1 MSFFFGFFPDEN
13 TNYKIRKV
21 VGEVGRVFADFQIP
35 VRWSKPETYHMTV
48 LHIGENLSIFRR
60 LIWRIRLKAIRFT
73 PFKISFNTVKLG
85 ISRKYKELVYLDTKD
100 GGDIMRATLLDMR
113 KALKLKDEGNFVPHL
128 TLGRVS
134 KDLSDEEYSNLCKDL
149 AVVAKGL
156 DIGKIEFYVNDIK
169 LIKSLD
175 DNYCVLMN
183 LVELSK
189 IKS

>member
-21 VGEVGRVFADFQIP
+21 VGEVGRVFAGFQIP
-35 VRWSKPETYHMTV
+35 VRWSKPGTYHMTV
-48 LHIGENLSIFRR
+48 LHVGESLSIFKR
-60 LIWRIRLKAIRFT
+60 LIWRFRLQTMHFT
-73 PFKISFNTVKLG
+73 HFKVSFNTVRLG
-85 ISRKYKELVYLDTKD
+85 ISRKYKELVYLDTKE
-100 GGDIMRATLLDMR
+100 GGDVMRATLLDMR

-134 KDLSDEEYSNLCKDL
+134 KDLTDEEYSNLCKDL

-169 LIKSLD
+169 LIRSSGD
-175 DNYCVLMN
+175 DYSVLMN
-183 LVELSK
+183 LVDLSK
-189 IKS
+189 TKL

>member
-13 TNYKIRKV
+13 TNYRVRKV

-48 LHIGENLSIFRR
+48 LHVGEKLSILKR
-60 LIWRIRLKAIRFT
+60 LIWRFRLKTMRVT
-73 PFKISFNTVKLG
+73 PFKVSFNTVRLG

-100 GGDIMRATLLDMR
+100 GGDIMRAMLLDMR
-113 KALKLKDEGNFVPHL
+113 KVLKLKDEGNFVPHL

-149 AVVAKGL
+149 AVVARGL
-156 DIGKIEFYVNDIK
+156 DINKIEFYVNDIK
-169 LIKSLD
+169 LIKSSGD
-175 DNYCVLMN
+175 DYFVLMN
-183 LVELSK
+183 LVDLSK

>member
-48 LHIGENLSIFRR
+48 LHIGENLSFLRR
-60 LIWRIRLKAIRFT
+60 LIWRFRLKTICFT
-73 PFKISFNTVKLG
+73 PFKVSFNTVKLG

-100 GGDIMRATLLDMR
+100 GGDVMRTTLLDIR
-113 KALKLKDEGNFVPHL
+113 KALKLKGEGNFVPHL

-156 DIGKIEFYVNDIK
+156 DIEKIEFYVNDIK
-169 LIKSLD
+169 LIKSSG
-175 DNYCVLMN
+175 DNYSVLMN

>member
-35 VRWSKPETYHMTV
+35 VRWSKPETFHMTV
-48 LHIGENLSIFRR
+48 LYVGENLSFFRR
-60 LIWRIRLKAIRFT
+60 LIWRFRLKTICFT
-73 PFKISFNTVKLG
+73 PFKVSFNTVKLG

-100 GGDIMRATLLDMR
+100 GGDVMRVILLDMR

-149 AVVAKGL
+149 AVVAKSL

-169 LIKSLD
+169 LIKSSD
-175 DNYCVLMN
+175 DNYSVLMN

>member
-48 LHIGENLSIFRR
+48 LHVGERLSIFK
-60 LIWRIRLKAIRFT
+60 RLKWRFKLKT
-73 PFKISFNTVKLG
+73 ICIKPFKVSFNTVRLG
-85 ISRKYKELVYLDTKD
+85 ISRKYKELVYLDTNE
-100 GGDIMRATLLDMR
+100 GGDVMREMLLDMR
-113 KALKLKDEGNFVPHL
+113 KVLKLKDEGNFVPHL

-156 DIGKIEFYVNDIK
+156 DIEKIEFYVNDIK
-169 LIKSLD
+169 LIKSSG
-175 DNYCVLMN
+175 DNYSVLMN
-183 LVELSK
+183 LVDLSK
-189 IKS
+189 TKS

>member
-1 MSFFFGFFPDEN
+1 MSFFFGFFPDED

-21 VGEVGRVFADFQIP
+21 VGEVGRVFDDFQIP

-48 LHIGENLSIFRR
+48 LHVGEKLSFLKR
-60 LIWRIRLKAIRFT
+60 LIWRFRLKT
-73 PFKISFNTVKLG
+73 LPFKPFKVSFNTVKLG

-100 GGDIMRATLLDMR
+100 GGDVMRTTLLDMR
-113 KALKLKDEGNFVPHL
+113 KVLKLKDEGNFVPHL

-134 KDLSDEEYSNLCKDL
+134 KDLSNEEYSNLCKDL
-149 AVVAKGL
+149 TIVAKGL

-169 LIKSLD
+169 LIKSSE
-175 DNYCVLMN
+175 DNYSVLMN

>member
-35 VRWSKPETYHMTV
+35 VRWSKPETFHMTV
-48 LHIGENLSIFRR
+48 LHVGENLSFFRR
-60 LIWRIRLKAIRFT
+60 LIWRFRLKTICFT
-73 PFKISFNTVKLG
+73 PFKVSFNTVKLG
-85 ISRKYKELVYLDTKD
+85 ISRRYKELVYLDTKD
-100 GGDIMRATLLDMR
+100 GGDIMRAILLDMR

-149 AVVAKGL
+149 AVVAKSL

-169 LIKSLD
+169 LIKSSGD
-175 DNYCVLMN
+175 DYSVLMN

>member
-21 VGEVGRVFADFQIP
+21 VGEVGRVFVDFQIP

-48 LHIGENLSIFRR
+48 LHVGEKLSIFKR
-60 LIWRIRLKAIRFT
+60 LIWRFKLKTICIT
-73 PFKISFNTVKLG
+73 PFKVSFNTVKLG

-100 GGDIMRATLLDMR
+100 GGDVMRATLLEMR
-113 KALKLKDEGNFVPHL
+113 KVLKLKDEGNFVPHL

-149 AVVAKGL
+149 AIVAKGL

-169 LIKSLD
+169 LIRSSGD
-175 DNYCVLMN
+175 DYSVLMN
-183 LVELSK
+183 LVDLSK
-189 IKS
+189 IKE

>member
-48 LHIGENLSIFRR
+48 LHVGEKLSIFKR
-60 LIWRIRLKAIRFT
+60 LIWRFKLKTIGIT
-73 PFKISFNTVKLG
+73 PFKVSFNTVKLG

-100 GGDIMRATLLDMR
+100 GGDVMRATLLEMR
-113 KALKLKDEGNFVPHL
+113 KVLKLKDEGNFVPHL

-149 AVVAKGL
+149 AIVAKGL

-169 LIKSLD
+169 LIRSSGD
-175 DNYCVLMN
+175 DYSVLMN
-183 LVELSK
+183 LVDLSK
-189 IKS
+189 IKE

>member
-48 LHIGENLSIFRR
+48 LHVGEKLSIFKR
-60 LIWRIRLKAIRFT
+60 LIWRFKLKTICIT
-73 PFKISFNTVKLG
+73 PFKVSFNTVKLG

-100 GGDIMRATLLDMR
+100 GGDVMRATLLEMR
-113 KALKLKDEGNFVPHL
+113 KVLKLKDEGNFVPHL

-149 AVVAKGL
+149 AIVAKGL

-169 LIKSLD
+169 LIRSSGD
-175 DNYCVLMN
+175 DYSVLMN
-183 LVELSK
+183 LVDLSK
-189 IKS
+189 IKA

>member
-13 TNYKIRKV
+13 TNYKIGKV

-35 VRWSKPETYHMTV
+35 VRWSKPGTYHMTV
-48 LHIGENLSIFRR
+48 LHVGEKLSIFKR
-60 LIWRIRLKAIRFT
+60 LIWRFKVKTIRFT
-73 PFKISFNTVKLG
+73 PFKVSFNTVRLG

-100 GGDIMRATLLDMR
+100 GGDVMRATLLDMR

-134 KDLSDEEYSNLCKDL
+134 KDLTDEEYSNLCKDL

-156 DIGKIEFYVNDIK
+156 DIGKIEFFVNDIK
-169 LIKSLD
+169 LIKSSGD
-175 DNYCVLMN
+175 DYSVLMN
-183 LVELSK
+183 LVDLSK
-189 IKS
+189 IKA

>member
-35 VRWSKPETYHMTV
+35 VRWSKPGTYHMTV
-48 LHIGENLSIFRR
+48 LHVGERLSIFKR
-60 LIWRIRLKAIRFT
+60 LIWRFRLQTMHFT
-73 PFKISFNTVKLG
+73 PFKVSFNTVRLG
-85 ISRKYKELVYLDTKD
+85 ISRKYKELVYLDTKE
-100 GGDIMRATLLDMR
+100 GGDVMRATLLDMR

-134 KDLSDEEYSNLCKDL
+134 KDLTDEEYSNLCKDL

-169 LIKSLD
+169 LIRSSGD
-175 DNYCVLMN
+175 DYSVLMN
-183 LVELSK
+183 LVDLSK
-189 IKS
+189 TKL

>member
-35 VRWSKPETYHMTV
+35 VRWSKPETFHMTV
-48 LHIGENLSIFRR
+48 LHVGENLSFFRR
-60 LIWRIRLKAIRFT
+60 LIWRFRLKTICFT
-73 PFKISFNTVKLG
+73 PFKVSFNTVKLG
-85 ISRKYKELVYLDTKD
+85 ISRRYKELVYLDTKD
-100 GGDIMRATLLDMR
+100 GGDVMRAILLDMR

-128 TLGRVS
+128 TLGRLS

-149 AVVAKGL
+149 AVVAKSL

-169 LIKSLD
+169 LIKSSGD
-175 DNYCVLMN
+175 DYSVLMN

>member
-13 TNYKIRKV
+13 TNYKIRKI
-21 VGEVGRVFADFQIP
+21 VGEVGRVFDDFQIP

-48 LHIGENLSIFRR
+48 LHVGEKLSIFKR
-60 LIWRIRLKAIRFT
+60 LIWQFKLKKLTFK

-100 GGDIMRATLLDMR
+100 GGDIMRTTLLEMR
-113 KALKLKDEGNFVPHL
+113 KVLKLRDEGNFVPNL

-134 KDLSDEEYSNLCKDL
+134 KDLTDEEYSNLCKDL
-149 AVVAKGL
+149 TIVAKDL
-156 DIGKIEFYVNDIK
+156 NIGEIEFYVNDIK
-169 LIKSLD
+169 LIKNFR
-175 DNYCVLMN
+175 DNYSVLMN
-183 LVELSK
+183 LIELPK

>member
-35 VRWSKPETYHMTV
+35 VRWSKPETFHMTV
-48 LHIGENLSIFRR
+48 LYVGENLSFFRR
-60 LIWRIRLKAIRFT
+60 LIWRFRLKTICFT
-73 PFKISFNTVKLG
+73 PFKVSFNTVKLG

-100 GGDIMRATLLDMR
+100 GGDVMRVILLDMR

-156 DIGKIEFYVNDIK
+156 DIEKIEFYVNDIK
-169 LIKSLD
+169 LIKSSG
-175 DNYCVLMN
+175 DNYSVLMN
-183 LVELSK
+183 LVDLSK
-189 IKS
+189 TKS

>member
-35 VRWSKPETYHMTV
+35 VRWSKPETFHMTV
-48 LHIGENLSIFRR
+48 LHVGENLSFFRR
-60 LIWRIRLKAIRFT
+60 LIWRFRLKTICFT
-73 PFKISFNTVKLG
+73 PFKVSFNTVKLG
-85 ISRKYKELVYLDTKD
+85 ISRRYKELVYLDTKD
-100 GGDIMRATLLDMR
+100 GGDVMRAILLDMR

-149 AVVAKGL
+149 AVVAKSL

-169 LIKSLD
+169 LIKSSD
-175 DNYCVLMN
+175 DNYSVLMN